1 MTTAS
6 EALQDPGPGSASEDR
21 DRSQSRYDLLSGIGC
36 YVLWGGLSI
45 LFMALAA
52 HGVGPWEILA
62 SRCLWSL
69 PWALGILLLTRG
81 GPEARAILGSPRT
94 LLWLAASAALVSGN
108 WAMFIW
114 ASTNGH
120 KLDASLA
127 YYINPLLNMG
137 AGALVFRE
145 RFSRAGA
152 AAIALACVGVALQG
166 LAVGHPPWLALALAL
181 SFWGY
186 GVLRKQAPAGA
197 QAGLFVECLMLA
209 PLGLAY
215 LVWIGLQGRGH
226 LGAGLP
232 ATLLLLATGPAT
244 VIPLA
249 LFAHAA
255 RKLPLSTMGFLQ
267 FVMPTA
273 LFGIA
278 MATGEPMSWLTA
290 ASFLFIWAGVVVFSL
305 SALGE
310 SVRGFAARMR
320 SESRSLEHDSAAG

>member
-1 MTTAS
+1 
-6 EALQDPGPGSASEDR
+6 
-21 DRSQSRYDLLSGIGC
+21 
-36 YVLWGGLSI
+36 
-45 LFMALAA
+45 MALAA
-52 HGVGPWEILA
+52 HGARPGEILA

-69 PWALGILLLTRG
+69 PWAFGILMLTRG
-81 GPEARAILGSPRT
+81 GREVMRIGRSPRT
-94 LLWLAASAALVSGN
+94 LAWLTASATLVSVN

-137 AGALVFRE
+137 AGALLFRE
-145 RFSRAGA
+145 RITRMGA
-152 AAIALACVGVALQG
+152 VAVALACIGVALQG
-166 LAVGHPPWLALALAL
+166 LAVGHPPWLALALAT

-186 GVLRKQAPAGA
+186 GILRKQAPAGA

-215 LVWIGLQGRGH
+215 LAWIGVQGQGH
-226 LGAGLP
+226 LGAGVP

-255 RKLPLSTMGFLQ
+255 RRLPLSTMGFLQ

-278 MATGEPMSWLTA
+278 MATGEPMTALTA
-290 ASFLFIWAGVVVFSL
+290 ASFVFIWAGVAVFTAG
-305 SALGE
+305 ALAK
-310 SVRGFAARMR
+310 RGARK
-320 SESRSLEHDSAAG
+320 G

>member
-1 MTTAS
+1 VAGR
-6 EALQDPGPGSASEDR
+6 QRHP
-21 DRSQSRYDLLSGIGC
+21 
-36 YVLWGGLSI
+36 
-45 LFMALAA
+45 
-52 HGVGPWEILA
+52 GVGQ
-62 SRCLWSL
+62 
-69 PWALGILLLTRG
+69 LGHVH
-81 GPEARAILGSPRT
+81 LG
-94 LLWLAASAALVSGN
+94 
-108 WAMFIW
+108 
-114 ASTNGH
+114 
-120 KLDASLA
+120 LDQRPQAGRQLA

-137 AGALVFRE
+137 AGALLFRE
-145 RFSRAGA
+145 RFSRTGA
-152 AAIALACVGVALQG
+152 VAIVLACIGVALQG

-215 LVWIGLQGRGH
+215 LVWIGVQGRGH
-226 LGAGLP
+226 LGADVP

-273 LFGIA
+273 LFAIA
-278 MATGEPMSWLTA
+278 MATGEPMTPLGA
-290 ASFLFIWAGVVVFSL
+290 GSFLFIWAGVGVFSL
-305 SALGE
+305 GAL
-310 SVRGFAARMR
+310 ARR
-320 SESRSLEHDSAAG
+320 APRKG

>member
-1 MTTAS
+1 MTSAS
-6 EALQDPGPGSASEDR
+6 DALRDEGPGSASEDR
-21 DRSQSRYDLLSGIGC
+21 SASRYDLLSGIGC
-36 YVLWGGLSI
+36 YVLWSGLSL

-52 HGVGPWEILA
+52 QGAGPGEILA

-69 PWALGILLLTRG
+69 PWAFGILLLTRG

-94 LLWLAASAALVSGN
+94 LLWLAASATLVSGN

-137 AGALVFRE
+137 AGALLFRE
-145 RFSRAGA
+145 RFSRTGA
-152 AAIALACVGVALQG
+152 AAIVLACIGVALQG

-215 LVWIGLQGRGH
+215 LVWIGVQGRGH

-232 ATLLLLATGPAT
+232 ADPA
-244 VIPLA
+244 
-249 LFAHAA
+249 AA
-255 RKLPLSTMGFLQ
+255 RHGPGHGHTARPVRPRRAEAAPVDHGLPAVRHAHGP
-267 FVMPTA
+267 VRDRHGHRRA
-273 LFGIA
+273 HD
-278 MATGEPMSWLTA
+278 A
-290 ASFLFIWAGVVVFSL
+290 ASGRVLPVHLGGRWCVQPGGLGAAGVPEGLTHCSITCYP
-305 SALGE
+305 
-310 SVRGFAARMR
+310 
-320 SESRSLEHDSAAG
+320 

>member
-1 MTTAS
+1 MSGA
-6 EALQDPGPGSASEDR
+6 GSV
-21 DRSQSRYDLLSGIGC
+21 SRYDLAAGTGC
-36 YVLWGGLSI
+36 YFLWGGLSI

-52 HGVGPWEILA
+52 HGAGPWEILA

-69 PWALGILLLTRG
+69 PWAFAILWLTRSG
-81 GPEARAILGSPRT
+81 REVLAILASPRT
-94 LLWLAASAALVSGN
+94 LAWLTASATLVSLN

-137 AGALVFRE
+137 AGALLFRE

-152 AAIALACVGVALQG
+152 VAIALACVGVALQG
-166 LAVGHPPWLALALAL
+166 LAVGHPPLLAMALALT
-181 SFWGY
+181 FWGY
-186 GVLRKQAPAGA
+186 GVIRKQAPAGA

-215 LVWIGLQGRGH
+215 LAWIAVRGQGH
-226 LGAGLP
+226 FGADAP
-232 ATLLLLATGPAT
+232 STLLLLATGPAT

-255 RKLPLSTMGFLQ
+255 RRLPLSTMGFLQ

-273 LFGIA
+273 LFAVA
-278 MATGEPMSWLTA
+278 MATGEPMTPLRA
-290 ASFLFIWAGVVVFSL
+290 LSFVFIWSGVAVFSI
-305 SALGE
+305 G
-310 SVRGFAARMR
+310 AAWA
-320 SESRSLEHDSAAG
+320 SRRPARAA

>member
-6 EALQDPGPGSASEDR
+6 DALPDPGPRSASG
-21 DRSQSRYDLLSGIGC
+21 DRSASHYDLASGIGC

-52 HGVGPWEILA
+52 QGAGPWEILA

-69 PWALGILLLTRG
+69 PWALGILMLTRG
-81 GPEARAILGSPRT
+81 GREVLGILRTPRT
-94 LLWLAASAALVSGN
+94 LAWLTASATLVSVN
-108 WAMFIW
+108 WAVFIW

-137 AGALVFRE
+137 AGALLFRE

-152 AAIALACVGVALQG
+152 IAIVLACTGVALQG
-166 LAVGHPPWLALALAL
+166 FAVGHPPWLALVLATT
-181 SFWGY
+181 FWGY

-197 QAGLFVECLMLA
+197 QAGLFIECLMLA

-215 LVWIGLQGRGH
+215 LAWIGLQGRGH
-226 LGAGLP
+226 LGAGLAP
-232 ATLLLLATGPAT
+232 TLLLLATGPAT

-249 LFAHAA
+249 LFGHAA

-278 MATGEPMSWLTA
+278 MVTGEAMTLLTA
-290 ASFLFIWAGVVVFSL
+290 ASFLFIWAGVVVFTIG
-305 SALGE
+305 AW
-310 SVRGFAARMR
+310 RARIPGR
-320 SESRSLEHDSAAG
+320 RR

>member
-1 MTTAS
+1 MTSAS
-6 EALQDPGPGSASEDR
+6 DALQDQGPRSASG
-21 DRSQSRYDLLSGIGC
+21 DRSSSPRADLAAGIGC

-52 HGVGPWEILA
+52 HGAGPWEILA

-69 PWALGILLLTRG
+69 PWALGILLLTRSSR
-81 GPEARAILGSPRT
+81 EVRAILGSPRV
-94 LLWLAASAALVSGN
+94 LLWLAASATLVSGN

-137 AGALVFRE
+137 AGALLFRE
-145 RFSRAGA
+145 RIRRAGLI
-152 AAIALACVGVALQG
+152 AIVLACIGVALQG

-215 LVWIGLQGRGH
+215 LVWIGAQGQGH
-226 LGAGLP
+226 FGASVP

-255 RKLPLSTMGFLQ
+255 RRLPLSTMGFLQ

-278 MATGEPMSWLTA
+278 MATGEPMTALSA
-290 ASFLFIWAGVVVFSL
+290 ASFVFIWAGVLVFSL
-305 SALGE
+305 GAL
-310 SVRGFAARMR
+310 AARAQ
-320 SESRSLEHDSAAG
+320 AAKR

>member
-1 MTTAS
+1 MTSAS
-6 EALQDPGPGSASEDR
+6 DALQDPGPGSASG
-21 DRSQSRYDLLSGIGC
+21 DRSQSRYDLLAGIGC

-52 HGVGPWEILA
+52 QGAGPWEILA

-69 PWALGILLLTRG
+69 PWALGILMLTRG
-81 GPEARAILGSPRT
+81 GGEVLGILRSPRT
-94 LLWLAASAALVSGN
+94 LAWLTASATLVSVN
-108 WAMFIW
+108 WAIFIW

-137 AGALVFRE
+137 AGALLFRE
-145 RFSRAGA
+145 RISRTVA
-152 AAIALACVGVALQG
+152 AAIVLACVGVALQG
-166 LAVGHPPWLALALAL
+166 LAVGHPPWLALALATT
-181 SFWGY
+181 FWGY

-197 QAGLFVECLMLA
+197 QAGLFIECLLLA

-215 LVWIGLQGRGH
+215 LAWIGVHGRGH
-226 LGAGLP
+226 LGAGVP

-278 MATGEPMSWLTA
+278 MATGEPMTRLRA
-290 ASFLFIWAGVVVFSL
+290 ASFLFIWAGVAVFSARAIGGHVRRRRRP
-305 SALGE
+305 SAL
-310 SVRGFAARMR
+310 A
-320 SESRSLEHDSAAG
+320 

>member
-1 MTTAS
+1 MTSAS
-6 EALQDPGPGSASEDR
+6 DALQDVSPRSASGER
-21 DRSQSRYDLLSGIGC
+21 PSARYDLAAGIGC

-52 HGVGPWEILA
+52 HGARPGEILA

-69 PWALGILLLTRG
+69 PWAFAILLLTRAG
-81 GPEARAILGSPRT
+81 REVLAIFGSPRT
-94 LLWLAASAALVSGN
+94 LAWLTASATLVSVN

-114 ASTNGH
+114 ASTSGH

-137 AGALVFRE
+137 AGALLFRE
-145 RFSRAGA
+145 RISPAGTVA
-152 AAIALACVGVALQG
+152 VALACIGVALQG
-166 LAVGHPPWLALALAL
+166 LAVGHPPWLALALATT
-181 SFWGY
+181 FWGY

-215 LVWIGLQGRGH
+215 LAWIGLHGQGH

-273 LFGIA
+273 LFAIA
-278 MATGEPMSWLTA
+278 MATGEPMTWLSA
-290 ASFLFIWAGVVVFSL
+290 ASFLFIWAGVGVFTVG
-305 SALGE
+305 A
-310 SVRGFAARMR
+310 VRARIPR
-320 SESRSLEHDSAAG
+320 GQR

>member
-1 MTTAS
+1 MTSAS
-6 EALQDPGPGSASEDR
+6 EALQDPGPRSASEDR
-21 DRSQSRYDLLSGIGC
+21 STSRYDLAAGIGC

-52 HGVGPWEILA
+52 QGAGPWEILA

-81 GPEARAILGSPRT
+81 GPEAQAILGSPKV
-94 LLWLAASAALVSGN
+94 LAWLAASATLVSGN
-108 WAMFIW
+108 WALFIW

-137 AGALVFRE
+137 AGALMFRE
-145 RFSRAGA
+145 RISRAGLV
-152 AAIALACVGVALQG
+152 AIVLACLGVALQG

-215 LVWIGLQGRGH
+215 LVWIGVQGRGH
-226 LGAGLP
+226 LGANVP

-278 MATGEPMSWLTA
+278 MATGEPMTGLSA
-290 ASFLFIWAGVVVFSL
+290 ASFVFIWAGVLVFSL
-305 SALGE
+305 GAL
-310 SVRGFAARMR
+310 AAR
-320 SESRSLEHDSAAG
+320 AAKR